1 MVAEMKRIEMFFL
14 VMVVAAIFSS
24 CAATN
29 MRMKGEF
36 GQENKVLNLLIEP
49 TDSAGVTETP
59 KLSDGKFAC
68 FDVPFPEALKK
79 EQYIPERIKWY
90 VLVLAQGYE
99 YLGQLIKRTSGECE
113 LLVDGIAKELENA
126 KGIILSTRAEKV
138 FGFEVDS
145 DGTEISRN
153 SFMSD
158 ATYRKEII
166 QKHGTSLSELKPS
179 KKLVNDIGQWNRFN
193 SPRGFILTPLD
204 EKRFREIISIN
215 PGDTYSQRLMNQNWV
230 ISTNPVG
237 MIIQNGIVNNI
248 NAIAGTPNAEWR
260 SKKSEEKKR

>member
-1 MVAEMKRIEMFFL
+1 MFFL
-14 VMVVAAIFSS
+14 VMFVAVVLSG

-29 MRMKGEF
+29 MRMKGDF
-36 GQENKVLNLLIEP
+36 GRDEKVLNILIEP
-49 TDSAGVTETP
+49 HDSAGLRETQ
-59 KLSDGKFAC
+59 KISDGKFAC

-79 EQYIPERIKWY
+79 EIYIPERIKWY

-113 LLVDGIAKELENA
+113 LLVDGIANELKNA
-126 KGIILSTRAEKV
+126 KAIILSTRAEKV
-138 FGFEVDS
+138 FGFEVDG

-158 ATYRKEII
+158 ATYRKDLIE
-166 QKHGTSLSELKPS
+166 KHGSNLSEFSLS

-204 EKRFREIISIN
+204 EKRFREIVLIN
-215 PGDTYSQRLMNQNWV
+215 TGDTYSQRLMNQKWV

-237 MIIQNGIVNNI
+237 MVIQNSIVNNI
-248 NAIAGTPNAEWR
+248 NAISGSPNTEWR
-260 SKKSEEKKR
+260 SKNNVKK